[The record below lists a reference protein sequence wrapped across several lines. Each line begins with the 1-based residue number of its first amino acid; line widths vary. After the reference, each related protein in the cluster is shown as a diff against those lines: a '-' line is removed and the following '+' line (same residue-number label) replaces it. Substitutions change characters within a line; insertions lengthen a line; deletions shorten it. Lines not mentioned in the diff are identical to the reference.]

1 MKNIL
6 IMSAVITLGLSFA
19 VPADAQNY
27 VVNGHAASKAEAQLL
42 TSYRAQ
48 PGHWSVDGFGI
59 AKVADE
65 HPVAAELSRPKCY
78 YVLDVLLCD

>member
-6 IMSAVITLGLSFA
+6 IMSTVITLGLSPAF
-19 VPADAQNY
+19 PADAQNY

-42 TSYRAQ
+42 TSYKAQ

-59 AKVADE
+59 AKVSDE
-65 HPVAAELSRPKCY
+65 HPVATEPSRSKCY